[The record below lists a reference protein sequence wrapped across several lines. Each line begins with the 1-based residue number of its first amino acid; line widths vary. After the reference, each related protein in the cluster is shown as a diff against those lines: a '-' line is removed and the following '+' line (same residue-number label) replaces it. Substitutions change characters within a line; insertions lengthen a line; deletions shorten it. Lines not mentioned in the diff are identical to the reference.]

1 MTAGNYISIAALLVS
16 LIMMYVTTSNNKKNQ
31 NRAENSD
38 KKVDEKQIK
47 EETAQQ
53 TSIMIALDNIKSML
67 GDIKAEVSSVK
78 NDTKENHDNLI
89 IVQQSLKSEHK
100 RLDEH
105 SERLKSIEEEL
116 RATKETKE

>member
-1 MTAGNYISIAALLVS
+1 MGIKSTTAGNYISIAALLVS

-47 EETAQQ
+47 EETVQQ

-67 GDIKAEVSSVK
+67 SDIKGEVNAERQAYRDAINAAETELATLTGGVSDAS
-78 NDTKENHDNLI
+78 
-89 IVQQSLKSEHK
+89 
-100 RLDEH
+100 
-105 SERLKSIEEEL
+105 
-116 RATKETKE
+116 

>member
-1 MTAGNYISIAALLVS
+1 VGIKSTTAGNYISIAALLVS

-47 EETAQQ
+47 EETVQQ

-67 GDIKAEVSSVK
+67 SDIKGEVNAERQAYRDAINAAETELATLTGGVSDAS
-78 NDTKENHDNLI
+78 
-89 IVQQSLKSEHK
+89 
-100 RLDEH
+100 
-105 SERLKSIEEEL
+105 
-116 RATKETKE
+116 